1 ALSGK
6 INNTGLVEVPMG
18 IPLGEILYTIGG
30 GIPGGKG
37 FKAIQSGGP
46 SGGCLTR
53 AHLNTPVDYE
63 SLARLGA
70 IMGSGGLI
78 VMDEDTCMVDTA
90 RYFMDF
96 IRDESC
102 GKCLA
107 CRVGTKR
114 MLEILERITQGEGV
128 PEDLD

>member
-1 ALSGK
+1 
-6 INNTGLVEVPMG
+6 MG

-63 SLARLGA
+63 SLAKLGA
-70 IMGSGGLI
+70 IMGSGGLLSLI
-78 VMDEDTCMVDTA
+78 H
-90 RYFMDF
+90 
-96 IRDESC
+96 I
-102 GKCLA
+102 
-107 CRVGTKR
+107 
-114 MLEILERITQGEGV
+114 
-128 PEDLD
+128 